1 METTA
6 PIIPEGAECC
16 TPARLHKERHGNG
29 AALVLAH
36 GLAGSAR
43 NFLPQV
49 RGQPL
54 ARSVHLYDARGHARS
69 EAPSDEYAYGWN
81 CLISD
86 FGDVV
91 GDALCGTP
99 NFSTQKAIVGGL
111 SLGAAT
117 ALLWSLRYPN
127 SVSGLVLA
135 AYPECSLEARRWAL
149 NFADSID
156 SNGLDTAGFE
166 FVWGPQGRFGKD
178 DAQQVRRGFLQHS
191 AHAISAILRHS
202 LGQLPDVTKLWP
214 ELTRFQP
221 PTLVVVGE
229 NDTRSQTACQEIVSA
244 LPNAQLVVIEGA
256 GHVVNLSRPG
266 PFNEQLA
273 SFIAICES
281 G

>member
-6 PIIPEGAECC
+6 PILPESPGCS
-16 TPARLHKERHGNG
+16 TPARLHRERHGNG

-86 FGDVV
+86 FDDVV
-91 GDALCGTP
+91 GEALCGTR
-99 NFSTQKAIVGGL
+99 NFPAHKAVVGGL

-117 ALLWSLRYPN
+117 ALLWSLRHPS

-135 AYPECSLEARRWAL
+135 AYPECSLEARHWAL
-149 NFADSID
+149 NFANSID
-156 SNGLDTAGFE
+156 SNGLDTAGLE
-166 FVWGPQGRFGKD
+166 FVWGPNGRFGKD
-178 DAQQVRRGFLQHS
+178 DAQRVRRGFLEHP

-202 LGQLPDVTKLWP
+202 LGQLPDVTTLWP
-214 ELTRFQP
+214 QLIRFQP

-229 NDTRSQTACQEIVSA
+229 NDQRSQTACREIASA

-256 GHVVNLSRPG
+256 GHVVNLSRPE
-266 PFNEQLA
+266 PFNKQLA
-273 SFIAICES
+273 SFLAICES